1 MAGGYVDLHS
11 VQESS
16 AKLQLNRI
24 NAEELSSDLVFAG
37 MLDRVKSDPS
47 LLKKINGVFL
57 YNITKDGKVVST
69 WSKLKQFFALPKYS
83 YLCVTC
89 RKENGRCVKTQSF

>member
-1 MAGGYVDLHS
+1 MDLHS

-57 YNITKDGKVVST
+57 YNITKDGKVAST
-69 WSKLKQFFALPKYS
+69 WSKLKLFLH
-83 YLCVTC
+83 YLLECMC
-89 RKENGRCVKTQSF
+89 EPEW

>member
-37 MLDRVKSDPS
+37 MQDRVKSDPS

-69 WSKLKQFFALPKYS
+69 WSKLKHFSHYQNTRTYA
-83 YLCVTC
+83 
-89 RKENGRCVKTQSF
+89 